1 VDEAKVR
8 EHAEAHGQAVVA
20 GDLNKAGQD
29 LTKEGLKAAGEV
41 MPKLPRP
48 VTAAE
53 VVSIE
58 ENEAEHVVMIRYRGE
73 DSEATVRSQWAE
85 RDGRP
90 MIVDMKVV

>member
-1 VDEAKVR
+1 MDEAKVR
-8 EHAEAHGQAVVA
+8 EHAEAHGQAMVA
-20 GDLNKAGQD
+20 GDLKKAGED
-29 LTKEGLKAAGEV
+29 LTKEGMAAAGAV

-48 VTAAE
+48 VTGAE

-58 ENEAEHVVMIRYRGE
+58 PSDAEHVVLIRYRGE
-73 DSEATVRSQWAE
+73 NSEATVRSQWAD